1 MHLPRNH
8 LLALLPA
15 DDRTRLTKDLEFVPM
30 LLGQSLYEPQL
41 QIRNVFFPTT
51 AVVSLL
57 NEMEDGSM
65 AEIAV
70 VGNEGV
76 VGIALVMGGESMV
89 SRAVV
94 QCAGHGY
101 RLKGQL
107 LKSEFLR
114 AGPMQQ
120 ILLHYTQALL
130 TEMAQTLVCVRHH
143 SFDQQFC
150 RWLLLRFDRISTNNL
165 LMSQEAISNLLGVRR
180 AAISE
185 ISVRLRKA
193 GLIKCDRGR
202 IVLIDRSGVEARAC
216 ECYGIIRNGF
226 DRLLPREVVPRIR
239 ASG

>member
-1 MHLPRNH
+1 MPTGNHFHRNH
-8 LLALLPA
+8 LLASLPA
-15 DDRTRLTKDLEFVPM
+15 IDRTRLAMDLEFFPM
-30 LLGQSLYEPQL
+30 LLGQSLYEPQI

-94 QCAGHGY
+94 QSAGHGY

-120 ILLHYTQALL
+120 ILLRYTLALL

-150 RWLLLRFDRISTNNL
+150 RWLLLRFDRLSINNL
-165 LMSQEAISNLLGVRR
+165 YMSQETISNLLGVRR

-185 ISVRLRKA
+185 ISVSLRKA
-193 GLIKCDRGR
+193 GLIKYDRGR
-202 IVLIDRSGVEARAC
+202 IALIDRSGMEARAC

-226 DRLLPREVVPRIR
+226 DRFLPR
-239 ASG
+239 AA